1 MPKLRTVFALLNLM
15 KMGLFAAKSIGY
27 NPRHL
32 LAIPVMMLW
41 NSAKL
46 PGRSRSDLYPKA
58 LKMRGDNQWHAV
70 RQAGTAVP
78 LLPYDNSWC
87 PHQRRGWYR
96 WLNKLC

>member
-1 MPKLRTVFALLNLM
+1 M
-15 KMGLFAAKSIGY
+15 KMGLFAAEPIGY

-46 PGRSRSDLYPKA
+46 PDRSLNLPYPKA
-58 LKMRGDNQWHAV
+58 LQMRGKIGWHAV
-70 RQAGTAVP
+70 RQAGTAVT

-87 PHQRRGWYR
+87 PHQRRGWFR